1 MKNKTVINDT
11 ALAFAIKHHE
21 NLLVVERA
29 CSTSKLKIK
38 VDIYDAF
45 GLLLVKNFWI
55 LFSNRKQNLIDRLK
69 LDSYDVSNNL
79 ILFLD

>member
-1 MKNKTVINDT
+1 MKTKTVINDT
-11 ALAFAIKHHE
+11 ALAFSIKHND
-21 NLLVVERA
+21 NLYVVERA

-45 GLLLVKNFWI
+45 SVLLVKNLWI
-55 LFSNRKQNLIDRLK
+55 VFSNRKQNLIDRLK
-69 LDSYDVSNNL
+69 IDGYDVTNNL

>member
-45 GLLLVKNFWI
+45 GLLLVKKTFG
-55 LFSNRKQNLIDRLK
+55 FYSLIENK
-69 LDSYDVSNNL
+69 
-79 ILFLD
+79 I

>member
-11 ALAFAIKHHE
+11 ALAFSIKHHD
-21 NLLVVERA
+21 NFYVVERA

-45 GLLLVKNFWI
+45 GLLLVKNLWI
-55 LFSNRKQNLIDRLK
+55 LFSNRQQNLIDRLK
-69 LDSYDVSNNL
+69 VDGYDVSNNL

>member
-45 GLLLVKNFWI
+45 GLLLVKKPLDFI
-55 LFSNRKQNLIDRLK
+55 L
-69 LDSYDVSNNL
+69 
-79 ILFLD
+79 

>member
-11 ALAFAIKHHE
+11 ALAFSIEHHE
-21 NLLVVERA
+21 NLYVVERA

-45 GLLLVKNFWI
+45 GLLLVKNLWI

-69 LDSYDVSNNL
+69 VDGYDVSNNL